1 MLKKILIGL
10 VALLLVVIAV
20 VAALLATFDVDR
32 YKPRIE
38 QAAHDKLG
46 RTLKLDGRLS
56 VSVFPTIALALP
68 HTTLS
73 EHGSDAPFLSFDKA
87 RVSLALLPLLSRRL
101 EAGTASL
108 YGLRATIERRADGTS
123 NIDDLTGGPG
133 SKAKAEP
140 SPPESSAGHPA
151 GEVPQFEFGGIELID
166 AQVTYRDERARNT
179 VTVSKLNLKTGRV
192 ATRASTPIDFSATVA
207 ATEPPSNV
215 DLSLK
220 ATADADLVDHA
231 FALRGLDAHA
241 RGRSGTDEFDVAV
254 TAPKIAVDPA
264 RVAGDLVKLVA
275 VVKGG
280 HQARVELALQNL
292 AGSGDKFSIG
302 KIGGELDVESP
313 ALPQK
318 SLKVSL
324 DGLMNVDTR
333 AQDIAA
339 RLAAHFDETNASTR
353 VDVHGFST
361 PHIGFEVEIDRLNLD
376 RYLPAP
382 APAGA
387 PAGKSAAPAA
397 KEGKPAAATGSEAGE
412 DPKVDLSALK
422 PLNLAGEARIGSL
435 QVHNAKA
442 AKVRLGVHAAGGHLD
457 VAPLSANL
465 YEGSLNATSKVDADG
480 NRIAVNAALDGI
492 SIEPLLKDLM
502 GKDIL
507 EGHGGVKL
515 NIETGGATVGAMR
528 RALGGSASLALR
540 DGAVH
545 GINIAQKLRDVKS
558 ALSGAPSQTQAASS
572 AEKTDFSELT
582 GTFSIKNGVATNND
596 LQAKSPLLRVNGA
609 GTIDIGAGALDYTVQ
624 ASVVGTV
631 AGQGG
636 ADLSSLRG
644 VTVPVHLSGP
654 FTALSYQLD
663 WGSLARQAAKTKAV
677 EQLQNL
683 LGNKL
688 KQGDQSPA
696 QKNLGDALKNLFGK

>member
-10 VALLLVVIAV
+10 AVLLLVVIAA
-20 VAALLATFDVDR
+20 VAVLLATFDVDR
-32 YKPRIE
+32 YKPQIE
-38 QAAHDKLG
+38 QAAHDKLD

-56 VSVFPTIALALP
+56 LSVFPTIALALP

-123 NIDDLTGGPG
+123 NIDDLTGGAG
-133 SKAKAEP
+133 SKAKTEP
-140 SPPESSAGHPA
+140 SPPQSGGQPT

-166 AQVTYRDERARNT
+166 AQVIYRDERAHNT
-179 VTVSKLNLKTGRV
+179 VTVSKLSLKTGRL

-207 ATEPPSNV
+207 ATAPPSNI

-220 ATADADLVDHA
+220 ATADADLVNHA
-231 FALRGLDAHA
+231 FALGGLDAHA
-241 RGRSGTDEFDVAV
+241 KGRSGGDEFDVAL

-275 VVKGG
+275 VVTGA
-280 HQARVELALQNL
+280 HQARVELTLQNL
-292 AGSGDKFSIG
+292 ARSGDKFSIG
-302 KIGGELDVESP
+302 KIGGEVDVESP

-324 DGLMNVDTR
+324 DGLMNVDTQ

-339 RLAAHFDETNASTR
+339 RLGAHFDETNASTR

-382 APAGA
+382 APGAA
-387 PAGKSAAPAA
+387 PAGKAPAAPAA
-397 KEGKPAAATGSEAGE
+397 KEGKPAAAAPAE

-422 PLNLAGEARIGSL
+422 PLNLAGEARIGAL

-442 AKVRLGVHAAGGHLD
+442 AKVRVGVHAAGGHLE

-465 YEGSLNATSKVDADG
+465 YEGTLNGTSKVDAEG

-582 GTFSIKNGVATNND
+582 GSFAIKNGVATNND

-609 GTIDIGAGALDYTVQ
+609 GTIDIGAEALDYTVQ
-624 ASVVGTV
+624 ASVVGTLS
-631 AGQGG
+631 GQGG

-663 WGSLARQAAKTKAV
+663 WGSLARQAAKAKAV

-688 KQGDQSPA
+688 KQGDQSPG
-696 QKNLGDALKNLFGK
+696 QKNLGDALKNLLGK